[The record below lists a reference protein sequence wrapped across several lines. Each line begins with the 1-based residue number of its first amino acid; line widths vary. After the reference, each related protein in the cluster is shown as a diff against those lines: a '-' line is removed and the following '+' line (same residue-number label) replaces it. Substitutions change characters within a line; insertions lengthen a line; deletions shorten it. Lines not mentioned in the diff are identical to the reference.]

1 MNALIRILIENTIIL
16 SGFYFIYQAFLANDK
31 DFKFTRVYLI
41 SSSFLAILIPQLNIP
56 ILSTGLSRGITP
68 LRIHNAVQLP
78 EIIISDSNHEAVAS
92 GLHFTAANIILMI
105 YLVGFT
111 FFIVKFLFEVF
122 RLITFIRRNAE
133 KIEERSFYRMIPTG
147 GRIPT
152 SSFFNYFFWDETV
165 DLTEDEKNQ
174 IIQHEEG
181 HISQFHSL
189 DIIYLELL
197 RIIFWFNPFVHG
209 YRMAIATVH
218 EYLADEYVLKKNL
231 GHPYLK
237 LLARQVFISC
247 NLSINNHFSKSRTVK
262 RIRMIKS
269 DHRKPAILRWGLTLS
284 IITLMF
290 YFFAC
295 DTDESNTKINAAT
308 NQFPLI
314 EGTSIINP
322 DQIKSISY
330 RKTVEEWIKNNP
342 GKPYVILSSTMPG
355 ETMNR
360 IYEIG
365 DWEIPSH
372 HVDEYQDQTLLYA
385 VICHTP
391 GYTFMKADLANEI
404 AGSEKPGNNE
414 DEIFNIVDTQPVP
427 QGGLETFY
435 KYLMENLKYP
445 EKAKA
450 EGKEGKVFVE
460 FIVRKNGAIEQVKV
474 IKGFD
479 ESCDEEA
486 LRVIRQSPD
495 WIPGYQDDK
504 AVDVRLVLPITF
516 KLG

>member
-16 SGFYFIYQAFLANDK
+16 SGFYFIYQAFFANDK
-31 DFKFTRVYLI
+31 DFKFTRIYLI
-41 SSSFLAILIPQLNIP
+41 SSSFLALLIPQLNIP
-56 ILSTGLSRGITP
+56 ILSTGLSAGITP
-68 LRIHNAVQLP
+68 LRIHHAVQLP
-78 EIIISDSNHEAVAS
+78 EIIISDSNHETVAS
-92 GLHFTAANIILMI
+92 GLHFTPANIILMI
-105 YLVGFT
+105 YLVGLT
-111 FFIVKFLFEVF
+111 FFMVKFLFEIF
-122 RLITFIRRNAE
+122 RLITFIQRNSDN
-133 KIEERSFYRMIPTG
+133 IEERSFYKMIPTG

-152 SSFFNYFFWDETV
+152 SSFFNYLFWDESV
-165 DLTEDEKNQ
+165 NLTDDEKNQ

-197 RIIFWFNPFVHG
+197 RIIFWFNPFIHG
-209 YRMAIATVH
+209 YRKAIATIH
-218 EYLADEYVLKKNL
+218 EYLADEYVIKKSQ
-231 GHPYLK
+231 GHPYLN
-237 LLARQVFISC
+237 LLARQVLVSC
-247 NLSINNHFSKSRTVK
+247 NLSINNHFSKSRTIK

-269 DHRKPAILRWGLTLS
+269 NHHKPAIVRWGVTLS

-295 DTDESNTKINAAT
+295 DLDESYRKINTAV
-308 NQFPLI
+308 NQFPPI
-314 EGTSIINP
+314 DNTSIITP
-322 DQIKSISY
+322 EQIKSVTY

-342 GKPYVILSSTMPG
+342 EKPYVIISSSIPG

-360 IYEIG
+360 IYAIG

-385 VICHTP
+385 VVCHTP
-391 GYTFMKADLANEI
+391 GYTFLKADLGNELT
-404 AGSEKPGNNE
+404 GSEKHGNIE
-414 DEIFNIVDTQPVP
+414 DEVFNIVDTQPVP
-427 QGGLETFY
+427 QGGMETFY
-435 KYLMENLKYP
+435 KYVMENLKYP
-445 EKAKA
+445 EKAKY

-460 FIVRKNGAIEQVKV
+460 FIVRKNGAIDQVKV

-486 LRVIRQSPD
+486 LRIIRQSPD
-495 WIPGYQDDK
+495 WIPGYQNEN
-504 AVDVRLVLPITF
+504 AVDVRLILPITF